1 MRANQT
7 RYRDTANL
15 RNTDRYNTGC
25 SVIGVFPKHF
35 CWSTASKFAIC
46 QLLTRNVS
54 IQECLNYQF
63 VEVSYIF
70 FQSDT
75 RKDRFCREVFKNL
88 ARLTKNFFGLIK
100 IIMFNL
106 LLESQKLFA
115 ALSVLH
121 NYFDGPIKLF
131 SDLYIAKF
139 LDIAAK
145 FFPLFP
151 CSLYDNIKS

>member
-1 MRANQT
+1 
-7 RYRDTANL
+7 
-15 RNTDRYNTGC
+15 
-25 SVIGVFPKHF
+25 
-35 CWSTASKFAIC
+35 
-46 QLLTRNVS
+46 
-54 IQECLNYQF
+54 
-63 VEVSYIF
+63 
-70 FQSDT
+70 
-75 RKDRFCREVFKNL
+75 
-88 ARLTKNFFGLIK
+88 
-100 IIMFNL
+100 MFNL

-121 NYFDGPIKLF
+121 NCFDGPIKLF